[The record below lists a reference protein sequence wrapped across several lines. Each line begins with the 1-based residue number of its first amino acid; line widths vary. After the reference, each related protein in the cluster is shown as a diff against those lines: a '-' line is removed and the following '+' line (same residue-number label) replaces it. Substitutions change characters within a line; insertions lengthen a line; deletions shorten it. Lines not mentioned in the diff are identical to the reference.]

1 MWLFRPS
8 LAWCFGCHV
17 LWAVV
22 SSFWRV
28 LACFPVLL
36 ATSFLAL
43 LEGFRRHVRQPLNA
57 SLWLLRRSF
66 TGIFWA
72 AVSSFGCALQPCW
85 PRRFQLLHVTVY
97 TPHSTPYT
105 FYSTPY
111 LTLYARHSAL
121 YTLHFTLS
129 RCTLHFTLHTLQ
141 SPLHTLHTTFLTQH
155 STFFALHPCFI
166 FGVGGR
172 QPFNNIV

>member
-1 MWLFRPS
+1 M
-8 LAWCFGCHV
+8 
-17 LWAVV
+17 
-22 SSFWRV
+22 
-28 LACFPVLL
+28 L

-43 LEGFRRHVRQPLNA
+43 LELALLEGFRRRVRQPLNA

-72 AVSSFGCALQPCW
+72 AVSGFGCALQPCW
-85 PRRFQLLHVTVY
+85 PRRFQLLHVTLY

-129 RCTLHFTLHTLQ
+129 TLHFTLYT
-141 SPLHTLHTTFLTQH
+141 PH
-155 STFFALHPCFI
+155 STIPTSHSTHYIPHSTLDFLRTPPMLHLRGRRAAAL
-166 FGVGGR
+166 
-172 QPFNNIV
+172 Q